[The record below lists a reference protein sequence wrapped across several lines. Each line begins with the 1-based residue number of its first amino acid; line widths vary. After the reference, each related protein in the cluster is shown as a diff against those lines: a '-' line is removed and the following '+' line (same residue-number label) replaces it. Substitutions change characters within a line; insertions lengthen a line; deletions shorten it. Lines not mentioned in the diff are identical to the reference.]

1 MKFYSRLLE
10 DRKLSKQLSRTF
22 FNQYLFEMTALA
34 GQAEGVAPFQS
45 EERSCFTEYATRLSG
60 QALRAEL
67 QSSDFVSQFRAVLVI
82 VLS

>member
-1 MKFYSRLLE
+1 
-10 DRKLSKQLSRTF
+10 
-22 FNQYLFEMTALA
+22 MTALA

-67 QSSDFVSQFRAVLVI
+67 QSSDLESQFRAVLVI